1 MTIGAGLLPPRGYRR
16 PQHLSGDRP
25 WDGEDNANL
34 PSEIRKVL
42 RDVRLISAKI
52 SVLQSSWR
60 CRGDVYLVGATNAGK
75 STLFNTLL
83 ESDYCIAKGAE
94 AIDRATISPWPG
106 ERPLRFLRS

>member
-1 MTIGAGLLPPRGYRR
+1 MTVGAGLLPPRGYRR

-34 PSEIRKVL
+34 PSKIRTVL

-52 SVLQSSWR
+52 SALQRSCR
-60 CRGDVYLVGATNAGK
+60 YRGDVYLVGATNAK
-75 STLFNTLL
+75 STVFNTLL

-94 AIDRATISPWPG
+94 AIGRATTSPWPG
-106 ERPLRFLRS
+106 